1 MNKLKWAFFILLVGI
16 LAFSCKKTELITDS
30 NAKLSFS
37 ADTIIFDT
45 IFTTIG
51 STTEALRI
59 YNTHDQ
65 PINISNL
72 RLAGGNSSF
81 YRINVDGEPGIEFE
95 NIEIPAEDS
104 LWVFVEV
111 TLDPNNL
118 DNPLIVTDSI
128 LFETNGN
135 LQDVDLVAWGQDANF
150 FYPTNSI
157 SGFPDFTCLD
167 GDCFNQNPCV
177 EITWDDPKPYVIYG
191 YLVVDSCDILNISPG
206 TQIHFHANSGLWVYS
221 YGEIKAIGSADEPI
235 VFQGDRLESIYDEIP
250 GQWDRIWINEGESG
264 TQNVFR
270 HCEIKN
276 NFIGIQAEPLVLNE
290 ADVTGPSAENQL
302 IIENTIIKN
311 NSAAGLLIRNYN
323 ISSTNSLFANA
334 GQYCS
339 AITGGGEYQ
348 FLHCTFGNYWQFST
362 RTTPAFFIGNI
373 YEDVL
378 GNVQVRDISN
388 SFVHNSIIYGNSF
401 DELIYNFDDDG
412 MSDIVFDGLA
422 VKVDE
427 TNVNDNNFFVQ
438 AGLRINQN
446 PDFVEPSDGDFHILE
461 SSPCK
466 DFYNSPNSPFIINDL
481 ELNLRTLPADLG
493 CYEYQE

>member
-1 MNKLKWAFFILLVGI
+1 MNKLKWVVLVSIAAG
-16 LAFSCKKTELITDS
+16 LTFSCEKTELITDS

-37 ADTIIFDT
+37 ADTMIFDT
-45 IFTTIG
+45 IFTTLG
-51 STTEALRI
+51 STTEALKI
-59 YNTHDQ
+59 YNIHDQ
-65 PINISNL
+65 PINISKIE
-72 RLAGGNSSF
+72 LAGGNSSF
-81 YRINVDGEPGIEFE
+81 YRINVDGEPGIEFSD
-95 NIEIPAEDS
+95 IEIPAEDS

-111 TLDPNNL
+111 TLDANNTN
-118 DNPLIVTDSI
+118 NPLIVADSI

-150 FYPTNSI
+150 FFPTNSVQ
-157 SGFPDFTCLD
+157 GLPDFTCLD
-167 GDCFNQNPCV
+167 GDCFNQNGCV
-177 EITWDDPKPYVIYG
+177 NETWDSSKPYVIYG
-191 YLVVDSCDILNISPG
+191 YLVIDSCDVLNIQPG

-221 YGEIKAIGSADEPI
+221 YGEIKALGNVDNPI

-250 GQWDRIWINEGESG
+250 GQWDRIWINEGEAG
-264 TQNVFR
+264 AQNVFR

-276 NFIGIQAEPLVLNE
+276 NFIGIQAEPLVLTE
-290 ADVTGPSAENQL
+290 EDVTGPNAENQL

-334 GQYCS
+334 GQYCA

-388 SFVHNSIIYGNSF
+388 SFVNNSIIYGNSF
-401 DELIYNFDDDG
+401 DEIVYNFDDDG
-412 MSDIVFDGLA
+412 QHEITFDGLA

-427 TNVNDNNFFVQ
+427 TNVNDNSIFIQ
-438 AGLRINQN
+438 SGLIKNEN
-446 PDFVEPSDGDFHILE
+446 PDFVEPSDGDFHLE
-461 SSPCK
+461 LGSPCI
-466 DFYNSPNSPFIINDL
+466 DASTASPFISLDI
-481 ELNLRTLPADLG
+481 EETSRTFPADLG